1 MKHKLHPAIDTL
13 KEEIH
18 LHGFTYSEIV
28 KLSGISPARFK
39 NLMSGRTKLNV
50 EDRDAICKV
59 IGIEPGDVIIQR
71 ADFQESMNYVSVKHL
86 SPELRQSIRQI
97 INMLETQARTIE
109 RLTQKAKRRVTT
121 KK

>member
-1 MKHKLHPAIDTL
+1 MKHKSHPAIDTL

-18 LHGFTYSEIV
+18 LHGFTYSEVV

-50 EDRDAICKV
+50 EDRDAICRA
-59 IGIEPGDVIIQR
+59 IGIEPGEVIIQR
-71 ADFQESMNYVSVKHL
+71 PDFQESMNYVSVKHL
-86 SPELRQSIRQI
+86 PTELRQSIRHI
-97 INMLETQARTIE
+97 ISTLEDQTRTIE
-109 RLTQKAKRRVTT
+109 RLTKRAKRRAVI